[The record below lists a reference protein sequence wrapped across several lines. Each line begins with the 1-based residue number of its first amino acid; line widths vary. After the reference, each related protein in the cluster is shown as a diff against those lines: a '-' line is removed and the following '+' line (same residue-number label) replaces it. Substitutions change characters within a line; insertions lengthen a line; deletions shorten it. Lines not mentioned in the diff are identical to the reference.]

1 MYFPNKVK
9 AALNDGRK
17 SYGAIPSW
25 PSPQT
30 VEIVGRLGLDFIQI
44 DGEHGA
50 FSLRE
55 IEETCRAADLCG
67 MTTLARV
74 PDIRSSTIQQFI
86 DRGVQGIV
94 APHISTV
101 EQAEQVVRAAYFGP
115 LGDRSFG
122 SARGVDYAMDK
133 GDRPAFYR
141 RCNDNMVVC
150 LMIEDREGLE
160 NLPGMVKVDAVD
172 FFYIGMNDF
181 SQGLGYP
188 GQAKHPEVLKARAK
202 AFDIVHAAGKRMRE
216 DFIEDVSSKE
226 IVIEGTRCLW
236 QHTIEQAR

>member
-1 MYFPNKVK
+1 MHFPNRVK
-9 AALNDGRK
+9 AALNEGRTA
-17 SYGAIPSW
+17 YGVVLSW

-30 VEIVGRLGLDFIQI
+30 VEIVGRLGLDFVQI

-67 MTTLARV
+67 MTTMARV
-74 PDIRSSTIQQFI
+74 PDISSSTIQQFI

-101 EQAEQVVRAAYFGP
+101 DQAEQVVRAACFGP
-115 LGDRSFG
+115 VGDRSFG

-133 GDRPAFYR
+133 GDRTEFYQ
-141 RCNDNMVVC
+141 RCNANMVVC
-150 LMIEDREGLE
+150 LMIEDKAGLE
-160 NLPGMVKVDAVD
+160 NLPQMVKVNAVD

-188 GQAKHPEVLKARAK
+188 GQAKHPEVMKARAR
-202 AFDIVHAAGKRMRE
+202 AFEIVHAAGKKMRE
-216 DFIEDVSSKE
+216 DFIEDVSFKE
-226 IVIEGTRCLW
+226 VIIEGTRPLW
-236 QHTIEQAR
+236 QRNTNPTR